1 MTDRT
6 EEFRSQVEAL
16 RTEIFDL
23 SERTDITPED
33 DARLD
38 AALAE
43 LPIAEE
49 NLAHSEK
56 RAAAIEAVRT
66 ASTKPASSIPQSI
79 NVNIHTER
87 DAFDSATLS
96 TERGDELRGRA
107 LDVIEKHLPSYVDG
121 DAREQATKLVEAR
134 RRDSDIIARHIVRTS
149 SPDYVRAFEDY
160 LDNPA
165 AGMPRILTNGEAR
178 AAMSLTAANGG
189 VLVPQ
194 FLDPTIILTNTG
206 AENDVRQIASQVSI
220 TTDQWDG
227 VTSAGVTAQ
236 WLAEATE
243 AADAT
248 PTFVGPTITPA
259 KAAAWLFGSYEV
271 IADSGFNEVARL
283 IADGKDRLEEAAFV
297 TGNGTNQPWGLVS
310 RLSGTGPV
318 VAGTSG
324 ASGAANLAAGDIYA
338 LDNALGPRF
347 RRNANWLAAKSTYNA
362 LRAVTDT
369 RDNFWGDFGG
379 GQPSQ
384 LLGYNTYQNE
394 SMDQTVVSGSNDYV
408 LILGDFSNY
417 KIVDRIGV
425 EIMYEPMVLGSNRIP
440 TGQAGWFAFWRV
452 GADVL
457 TSNAFKTLLV

>member
-1 MTDRT
+1 MNDRT

-16 RTEIFDL
+16 RTEILEL

-43 LPIAEE
+43 LPVAEE
-49 NLAHSEK
+49 ALAHEEK
-56 RAAAIEAVRT
+56 RTASIAAVRE
-66 ASTKPASSIPQSI
+66 ASTKPGSTTPATVY
-79 NVNIHTER
+79 VNTHTER

-107 LDVIEKHLPSYVDG
+107 LDVIEKHLPSYVGSDE
-121 DAREQATKLVEAR
+121 REQATRLVESR
-134 RRDSDIIARHIVRTS
+134 RRDSDTIARHIVRTS

-160 LDNPA
+160 LDNPQ

-194 FLDPTIILTNTG
+194 FLDPTIVLTNTG
-206 AENDVRQIASQVSI
+206 AANDVRTIASSVSI

-227 VTSAGVTAQ
+227 VTSAGVTAE
-236 WLAEATE
+236 WLGEGTE

-248 PTFVGPTITPA
+248 PTFVGPTITPH
-259 KAAAWLFGSYEV
+259 KAAAWLFGSYEMLS
-271 IADSGFNEVARL
+271 DSGFGEVATL
-283 IADGKDRLEEAAFV
+283 IADAKDRLEEAAFA
-297 TGNGTNQPWGLVS
+297 TGTGSSQPYGLVT

-324 ASGAANLAAGDIYA
+324 AAGAADIAAGDVYA

-347 RRNANWLAAKSTYNA
+347 RRNASFLAAKSTYNA

-369 RDNFWGDFGG
+369 RDNFWADFGG

-384 LLGYNTYQNE
+384 LLGYSTYGNE
-394 SMDQTVVSGSNDYV
+394 AMDQTIVSGSNDFV
-408 LILGDFSNY
+408 LILGDFSHY

-425 EIMYEPMVLGSNRIP
+425 EIMYEPLVKGSNQRP

-457 TSNAFKTLLV
+457 TSNAFKTLKL